1 METLEIKKK
10 SLQIET
16 KMNIVVFLWPKK
28 NKSVETSTFGQDFKF
43 FHEEVYVY
51 TWETL
56 TLQFQKQACNKKFLF
71 QNKGTHKRHPEKKN
85 SALKFTSY

>member
-43 FHEEVYVY
+43 FHEESIRIYLRN
-51 TWETL
+51 TNFAIPKTS
-56 TLQFQKQACNKKFLF
+56 LQ
-71 QNKGTHKRHPEKKN
+71 
-85 SALKFTSY
+85 